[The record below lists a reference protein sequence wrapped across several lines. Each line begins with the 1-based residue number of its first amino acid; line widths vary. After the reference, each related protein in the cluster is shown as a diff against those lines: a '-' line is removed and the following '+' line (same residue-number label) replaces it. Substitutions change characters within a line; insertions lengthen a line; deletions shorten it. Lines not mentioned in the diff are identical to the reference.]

1 MQEKILKI
9 SACFCVALAIVAC
22 ASFYYLPKLHDTRLS
37 FGMEQLEQFI
47 LTKSENSGISA
58 INTDV
63 KANFPQQLRVELPA
77 GCDASQVEVR
87 QNYNSQTVDLII
99 PTDEQEFLYE
109 KPLVGS
115 SKNISDVF
123 MDYAGGKAVIEI
135 VLNQVFETEKTCAG
149 KYLYLDFLSPHE
161 IYDKVVVIDAGHGGS
176 KPGAIK
182 QGICE
187 KDIDLAI
194 VLELKKLLEQNKK
207 SVYTIQ
213 E

>member
-123 MDYAGGKAVIEI
+123 MDYAGGKAVI
-135 VLNQVFETEKTCAG
+135 
-149 KYLYLDFLSPHE
+149 
-161 IYDKVVVIDAGHGGS
+161 
-176 KPGAIK
+176 
-182 QGICE
+182 
-187 KDIDLAI
+187 
-194 VLELKKLLEQNKK
+194 
-207 SVYTIQ
+207 
-213 E
+213 

>member
-1 MQEKILKI
+1 M
-9 SACFCVALAIVAC
+9 
-22 ASFYYLPKLHDTRLS
+22 
-37 FGMEQLEQFI
+37 
-47 LTKSENSGISA
+47 
-58 INTDV
+58 
-63 KANFPQQLRVELPA
+63 
-77 GCDASQVEVR
+77 R

-115 SKNISDVF
+115 SKYISDVF

-182 QGICE
+182 Q
-187 KDIDLAI
+187 
-194 VLELKKLLEQNKK
+194 
-207 SVYTIQ
+207 
-213 E
+213 

>member
-1 MQEKILKI
+1 M
-9 SACFCVALAIVAC
+9 
-22 ASFYYLPKLHDTRLS
+22 
-37 FGMEQLEQFI
+37 
-47 LTKSENSGISA
+47 
-58 INTDV
+58 
-63 KANFPQQLRVELPA
+63 
-77 GCDASQVEVR
+77 
-87 QNYNSQTVDLII
+87 
-99 PTDEQEFLYE
+99 YE

-187 KDIDLAI
+187 KDIDRL
-194 VLELKKLLEQNKK
+194 
-207 SVYTIQ
+207 
-213 E
+213 